1 MDELPEAEA
10 KKMANSLIREL
21 SQQDDSHGFICR
33 EYDTAMCSW
42 TSAMNKERNL
52 TIHHCKGL

>member
-21 SQQDDSHGFICR
+21 SQQDQPWF
-33 EYDTAMCSW
+33 YM
-42 TSAMNKERNL
+42 
-52 TIHHCKGL
+52 